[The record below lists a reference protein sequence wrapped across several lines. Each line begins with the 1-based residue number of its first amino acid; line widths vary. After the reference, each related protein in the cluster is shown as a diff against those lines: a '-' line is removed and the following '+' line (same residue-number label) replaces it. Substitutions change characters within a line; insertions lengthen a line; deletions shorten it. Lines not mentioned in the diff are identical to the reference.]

1 MKLSNR
7 EVLRISAHLRSYALR
22 RVDESA
28 VDDLVQATWVDALE
42 GLPSFRG
49 ESSITTWCVSSL
61 RRKIADHYRAAMRRA
76 YVELTDD
83 VAIGSIDEL
92 RLDRERAAAFARQAI
107 EALPRSERSAIT
119 GVDLQ
124 EVSRADVASELGVT
138 RGAVRVF
145 LCRGRQ
151 AVREHLVRG
160 GHS

>member
-1 MKLSNR
+1 VKLSNH
-7 EVLRISAHLRSYALR
+7 EASRISARLRSYALR

-49 ESSITTWCVSSL
+49 ESSITTWCVSIL
-61 RRKIADHYRAAMRRA
+61 RRKI
-76 YVELTDD
+76 ELTDD

-124 EVSRADVASELGVT
+124 EVSRADIASDLGVT